1 MIFLARHGQAAWGTR
16 DYDRLTETGTRQAQL
31 LGRSFAAQGL
41 APTRLITGGMR
52 RHEQTAAALAKE
64 AGWSSE
70 WEADPRFA
78 ELDHLDVIH
87 AHRPAYR
94 NDTLMRADLA
104 RTLRPRSAFWKM
116 FDVALTRWRS
126 GEHDEDYAQTYAEFV
141 TRIDAALADLAKSL
155 GRRET
160 AVVVTSAGVMSTVA
174 ANVLDRG
181 NAALW
186 SAFFAVTANTG
197 CHLIEAPTGG
207 LRLVS
212 ANVHTHL
219 IPDGLVTVR

>member
-1 MIFLARHGQAAWGTR
+1 MIILARHGQAAWGTR

-116 FDVALTRWRS
+116 FDVALT
-126 GEHDEDYAQTYAEFV
+126 GG
-141 TRIDAALADLAKSL
+141 AAGNTTTTTPRRMPSSSPESMRPSPISPRAWDG
-155 GRRET
+155 GR
-160 AVVVTSAGVMSTVA
+160 
-174 ANVLDRG
+174 
-181 NAALW
+181 
-186 SAFFAVTANTG
+186 
-197 CHLIEAPTGG
+197 P
-207 LRLVS
+207 
-212 ANVHTHL
+212 
-219 IPDGLVTVR
+219 P